1 MTMSKKFIV
10 ILVLFVM
17 AAIVGVYDSF
27 IRKLQTRYFV
37 PETAAVCYYHTVN
50 I

>member
-27 IRKLQTRYFV
+27 IRKPQTSYFV
-37 PETAAVCYYHTVN
+37 PETTAVHYYHA
-50 I
+50 ISM

>member
-10 ILVLFVM
+10 ILVLFAM
-17 AAIVGVYDSF
+17 AAVVGVYDNY
-27 IRKLQTRYFV
+27 IRKPQTRYFV
-37 PETAAVCYYHTVN
+37 PETSSVNYYSVN